1 MVCAICLQ
9 LFSKDI
15 PMTQP
20 YDYAGEAHLWKNN
33 AWNVFVSILYKL
45 YVIYGYLKFYNPR
58 NSV

>member
-1 MVCAICLQ
+1 
-9 LFSKDI
+9 
-15 PMTQP
+15 MTQP